1 MRKLAL
7 LAVLL
12 TTLPLAAEAQRFR
25 AVLHGYQE
33 VPAVNTQADGIFEAQ
48 TRDGPSLEYVLAY
61 EGLQA
66 TVTQA
71 HIHFAQ
77 RSVNGP
83 IVVWLCG
90 TTTNPGPAGT
100 PTCPQSGRVSGT
112 ITAANVLASPA
123 AQQLAA
129 GAIDDLIAAMRGGAA
144 YVNIHTAVSTGGE
157 IRGQISR
164 LGHR

>member
-1 MRKLAL
+1 MKRLAI

-25 AVLHGYQE
+25 AWLHGYYE
-33 VPAVNTQADGIFEAQ
+33 VPVVNSRADGIFEAQ
-48 TRDGPSLEYVLAY
+48 TRDGPSLDFVLVY

-77 RSVNGP
+77 KSVNGP

-90 TTTNPGPAGT
+90 TTTNPGPEGT
-100 PTCPQSGRVSGT
+100 QTCPQSGRVNGT
-112 ITAANVLASPA
+112 ITSANVLASGT
-123 AQQLAA
+123 QQLGA
-129 GAIDDLIAAMRGGAA
+129 GAIGDLIMAMRNGVA
-144 YVNIHTAVSTGGE
+144 YVNIHTAASPGGE

>member
-1 MRKLAL
+1 MKRLAI

-12 TTLPLAAEAQRFR
+12 ATLPLAAQAQHFR

-33 VPAVNTQADGIFEAQ
+33 VPVVNTQADGVFAAQ
-48 TRDGPSLEYVLAY
+48 TRDGPSLDYVLAY

-77 RSVNGP
+77 KSVNGP

-90 TTTNPGPAGT
+90 TSTNSGPEGT
-100 PTCPQSGRVSGT
+100 PTCPQSGRVNGT
-112 ITAANVLASPA
+112 ITAANVLASPP
-123 AQQLAA
+123 AQQLPA

>member
-1 MRKLAL
+1 MKRLAI

-25 AVLHGYQE
+25 AWLHGYYE
-33 VPAVNTQADGIFEAQ
+33 VPVVNSRADGVFEAH
-48 TRDGPSLEYVLAY
+48 THDGPTLDFVLVY

-77 RSVNGP
+77 KSVNGP

-90 TTTNPGPAGT
+90 TSTNPGPEGT
-100 PTCPQSGRVSGT
+100 QTCPQSGRVSGT
-112 ITAANVLASPA
+112 ITSANVLASGT
-123 AQQLAA
+123 QQLGA
-129 GAIDDLIAAMRGGAA
+129 GALGDLITAMRNGVA
-144 YVNIHTAVSTGGE
+144 YVNIHTGASPGGE
-157 IRGQISR
+157 IRGQIFR
-164 LGHR
+164 R